1 MSGIT
6 QIALTSWVGVVCLIG
21 LFDRE
26 RVWNYGF
33 WQWFLVVWQAINT
46 ACFVVATN
54 KAFKLAPA
62 TVLMPF
68 EHLSLPLGFLVG
80 ALFFRERLTP
90 SVVLG
95 GVTIVLSSLFYM
107 MHLPGTTRSS

>member
-21 LFDRE
+21 LFDPV

-33 WQWFLVVWQAINT
+33 GQCFLVVWQSINT

-80 ALFFRERLTP
+80 VLFFGESLTL

-95 GVTIVLSSLFYM
+95 GGAIVLSSLFYM
-107 MHLPGTTRSS
+107 MHLPDTSRFS